1 MTFTDTR
8 DELAL
13 ALSTVPGVTGH
24 QRKPKVPTLGDA
36 WPLLESADRGPGD
49 AFAGTWR
56 VLVFL
61 GGDEFAA
68 TTFLDDT
75 LPLLVAALDPVAY
88 VDSARPAL
96 TTIQGTDAFVVELIA
111 RSE

>member
-8 DELAL
+8 ADLAL
-13 ALSTVPGVTGH
+13 QLSTVPGVNGH
-24 QRKPKVPTLGDA
+24 VRKPKVPTIGDA
-36 WPLLESADRGPGD
+36 WPLLESANRGPGD
-49 AFAGTWR
+49 AFQGTWR

-75 LPLLVAALDPVAY
+75 LPLLVAALDPVAF

-96 TTIQGTDAFVVELIA
+96 TAIQGTDAYVVELIV